1 MGMGAGRVGLS
12 WPIRPWTHRHRSRLW
27 GHRASGHFAVGRSA
41 RAGFVLLAD
50 PLVTE
55 VLYSGVVVANIVRD
69 VWAEPASPDP
79 PDTSRWDKVVVPV
92 LMVGGLAEGLFSSEV
107 GWPVATIA
115 VVVPIP
121 LALLWRRT
129 HPLRTA
135 VIVFGAYTVLYGA
148 MLAAGVTSTFVN
160 FGVIVLSVYSLVR
173 WASGRDAIIGLGVAI
188 LGTGVVGSTGDLR
201 QQDGAIGLPVVLILI
216 VLIGFAIRSMRDRRA
231 AGIREVKMSER
242 NRIARELH
250 DTVAHHVSAIAV
262 QAQGAQ
268 EVLST
273 DPQAAADALAVIEE
287 EASLTLAEMRK
298 MVGVLRD
305 GERPELVP
313 QRGLDDI
320 VRIGQTAGPGPRV
333 GVELS
338 GNLNDLSPSL
348 EAGLF
353 RLTQEAVTNARR
365 HSRHATSVAVRVVGG
380 ASDVRLTVTD
390 DGDPSVR
397 GSSGYGLIGMTER
410 ASLLGGTFQAGPA
423 PDGGWIIEATLPR
436 AGVPT

>member
-1 MGMGAGRVGLS
+1 VGLS
-12 WPIRPWTHRHRSRLW
+12 WSIRAWTHRHRSRLW
-27 GHRASGHFAVGRSA
+27 GHRVSGHFAVGRSA
-41 RAGFVLLAD
+41 RAGFVLLAE

-69 VWAEPASPDP
+69 VWAEPAPPDP
-79 PDTSRWDKVVVPV
+79 PDTSRWDKVVVPG
-92 LMVGGLAEGLFSSEV
+92 LMVGGLAEGLLSSKV
-107 GWPVATIA
+107 GWPAATIA
-115 VVVPIP
+115 VVVAIP

-135 VIVFGAYTVLYGA
+135 TIVFGAYAALHAA
-148 MLAAGVTSTFVN
+148 MLVAGVTSTVVN
-160 FGVIVLSVYSLVR
+160 FGVIALSVYALVR

-188 LGTGVVGSTGDLR
+188 VGTAVAGSTGDLR
-201 QQDGAIGLPVVLILI
+201 KQDEAIGVPVVLIVV

-231 AGIREVKMSER
+231 AGIREAKMSER

-262 QAQGAQ
+262 QAQGGQ

-273 DPQAAADALAVIEE
+273 DPQAAAEALAVIEE
-287 EASLTLAEMRK
+287 AASLTLAEMRK

-305 GERPELVP
+305 GERTELVP

-333 GVELS
+333 DVELS
-338 GNLNDLSPSL
+338 GNLNDLSQSL

-365 HSRHATSVAVRVVGG
+365 HSRHATSVAVRVVGC
-380 ASDVRLTVTD
+380 ASDVHLTVTD
-390 DGDPSVR
+390 DGDPSMR
-397 GSSGYGLIGMTER
+397 SSSGYGLIGMTER

-423 PDGGWIIEATLPR
+423 PNRGWIIEATLPR
-436 AGVPT
+436 AGAPT

>member
-1 MGMGAGRVGLS
+1 M
-12 WPIRPWTHRHRSRLW
+12 
-27 GHRASGHFAVGRSA
+27 
-41 RAGFVLLAD
+41 AD

-55 VLYSGVVVANIVRD
+55 VLYSGVVLTNIVRD

-92 LMVGGLAEGLFSSEV
+92 LMVGGLAEGLLSSNV
-107 GWPVATIA
+107 GWPAATIA
-115 VVVPIP
+115 VAMVVPV
-121 LALLWRRT
+121 ALLKRRT

-135 VIVFGAYTVLYGA
+135 MIVFGAYAVLHAA
-148 MLAAGVTSTFVN
+148 MLVAGVTSTVVN
-160 FGVIVLSVYSLVR
+160 FGVIALSVYALAR
-173 WASGRDAIIGLGVAI
+173 WASGRDAIIGMGVAI
-188 LGTGVVGSTGDLR
+188 VGTAVAGSTGDLR
-201 QQDGAIGLPVVLILI
+201 RQDGAIGVPVVLIVV

-273 DPQAAADALAVIEE
+273 DPEAAAEALAVIEE
-287 EASLTLAEMRK
+287 AASLTLAEMRK

-320 VRIGQTAGPGPRV
+320 VRIGRTAGPGPRV
-333 GVELS
+333 DVELS
-338 GNLNDLSPSL
+338 GDLNDLSPSL

-380 ASDVRLTVTD
+380 ASNVHLTVTD
-390 DGDPSVR
+390 DGDPSMR
-397 GSSGYGLIGMTER
+397 SSSGYGLIGMTER

-423 PDGGWIIEATLPR
+423 SNRGWIIEATLPR
-436 AGVPT
+436 SGVPT

>member
-1 MGMGAGRVGLS
+1 
-12 WPIRPWTHRHRSRLW
+12 
-27 GHRASGHFAVGRSA
+27 
-41 RAGFVLLAD
+41 LAE

-69 VWAEPASPDP
+69 VWAEPAPPDP
-79 PDTSRWDKVVVPV
+79 PDTSRWDKVVVPG
-92 LMVGGLAEGLFSSEV
+92 LMVGGLAEGLLSSKV
-107 GWPVATIA
+107 GWPAATIA
-115 VVVPIP
+115 VVVAIP

-135 VIVFGAYTVLYGA
+135 TIVFGAYAALHAA
-148 MLAAGVTSTFVN
+148 MLVAGVTSTVVN
-160 FGVIVLSVYSLVR
+160 FGVIALSVYALVR

-188 LGTGVVGSTGDLR
+188 VGTAVAGSTGDLR
-201 QQDGAIGLPVVLILI
+201 KQDEAIGVPVVLIVV

-231 AGIREVKMSER
+231 AGIREAKMSER

-262 QAQGAQ
+262 QAQGGQ

-273 DPQAAADALAVIEE
+273 DPQAAAEALAVIEE
-287 EASLTLAEMRK
+287 AASLTLAEMRK

-305 GERPELVP
+305 GERTELVP

-333 GVELS
+333 DVELS
-338 GNLNDLSPSL
+338 GNLNDLSQSL

-365 HSRHATSVAVRVVGG
+365 HSRHATSVAVRVVGC
-380 ASDVRLTVTD
+380 ASDVHLTVTD
-390 DGDPSVR
+390 DGDPSMR
-397 GSSGYGLIGMTER
+397 SSSGYGLIGMTER

-423 PDGGWIIEATLPR
+423 PNRGWIIEATLPR
-436 AGVPT
+436 AGAPT

>member
-1 MGMGAGRVGLS
+1 ML
-12 WPIRPWTHRHRSRLW
+12 
-27 GHRASGHFAVGRSA
+27 
-41 RAGFVLLAD
+41 
-50 PLVTE
+50 
-55 VLYSGVVVANIVRD
+55 ANIVRD

-79 PDTSRWDKVVVPV
+79 PGASGWDKVVVPG
-92 LMVGGLAEGLFSSEV
+92 LMVGGLAEGLLSSKV
-107 GWPVATIA
+107 GWPAATIA
-115 VVVPIP
+115 VVVAIP

-135 VIVFGAYTVLYGA
+135 TIVFGAYAALHAA
-148 MLAAGVTSTFVN
+148 MLVAGVTSTVVN
-160 FGVIVLSVYSLVR
+160 FGVIALSVYALVR

-188 LGTGVVGSTGDLR
+188 VGTAVAGSTGDLR
-201 QQDGAIGLPVVLILI
+201 QQDSAIGVPVVLIVV

-231 AGIREVKMSER
+231 AGIREAKMSER

-262 QAQGAQ
+262 QAQGGQ

-273 DPQAAADALAVIEE
+273 DPQAAAEALAVIEE
-287 EASLTLAEMRK
+287 AASLTLAEMRK

-313 QRGLDDI
+313 QRGLEDI

-333 GVELS
+333 DVELS
-338 GNLNDLSPSL
+338 GNLNDLSQSL

-365 HSRHATSVAVRVVGG
+365 HSRHATSVAVRVVGC
-380 ASDVRLTVTD
+380 ASDVHLTVTD
-390 DGDPSVR
+390 DGDPSMR
-397 GSSGYGLIGMTER
+397 SSSGYGLIGMTER

-423 PDGGWIIEATLPR
+423 PNRGWIIEATLPR

>member
-1 MGMGAGRVGLS
+1 ML
-12 WPIRPWTHRHRSRLW
+12 
-27 GHRASGHFAVGRSA
+27 
-41 RAGFVLLAD
+41 
-50 PLVTE
+50 
-55 VLYSGVVVANIVRD
+55 ANIVRD

-79 PDTSRWDKVVVPV
+79 PGASGWDKVVVPG
-92 LMVGGLAEGLFSSEV
+92 LMVGGLAEGLLSANV
-107 GWPVATIA
+107 GWPAATIA
-115 VVVPIP
+115 VAMVVPV
-121 LALLWRRT
+121 ALLKRRA

-135 VIVFGAYTVLYGA
+135 TIVFGAYAVLHAA
-148 MLAAGVTSTFVN
+148 MLVAGVTSTVVN
-160 FGVIVLSVYSLVR
+160 FGVIALSVYALVR

-188 LGTGVVGSTGDLR
+188 VGTAVAGSTGDLR
-201 QQDGAIGLPVVLILI
+201 QQDSAIGVPVVLIVV

-262 QAQGAQ
+262 QAQGGQ
-268 EVLST
+268 EVLSS
-273 DPQAAADALAVIEE
+273 DPQAAAQALAVIEE
-287 EASLTLAEMRK
+287 AAALTLAEMRK

-320 VRIGQTAGPGPRV
+320 VRIGQTAGPGPRID
-333 GVELS
+333 VELS
-338 GNLNDLSPSL
+338 GNLSDLSQSL

-365 HSRHATSVAVRVVGG
+365 HSRHATSVAVRVVGC
-380 ASDVRLTVTD
+380 ASDVHLSVTD
-390 DGDPSVR
+390 DGDPSMR
-397 GSSGYGLIGMTER
+397 SSSGYGLIGMTER

-423 PDGGWIIEATLPR
+423 PNRGWIIEATLPR